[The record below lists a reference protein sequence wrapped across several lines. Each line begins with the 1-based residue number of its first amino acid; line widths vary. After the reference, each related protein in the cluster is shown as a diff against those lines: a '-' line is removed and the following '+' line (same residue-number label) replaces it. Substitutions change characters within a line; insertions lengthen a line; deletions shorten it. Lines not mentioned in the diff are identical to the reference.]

1 MAKPPRTRAK
11 RASAKEE
18 RQQKSLPDA
27 TVKERVRN
35 CRAKRKLSDYLGWLS
50 PLMDR
55 EPSGPNST
63 FPPLTK
69 GALEAFAAH
78 FSLSGSFFTAVLALT
93 AQLPLII
100 V

>member
-55 EPSGPNST
+55 APNGPNST

-69 GALEAFAAH
+69 DALEAFAAH
-78 FSLSGSFFTAVLALT
+78 FAVSGSFFTAVLALT
-93 AQLPLII
+93 AQLSPI